1 MINELKMFG
10 LGLITM
16 CIFAYIDSG
25 IFVVFEEDLTE
36 NLKQIEYLDNITRP
50 VLLSGMASA
59 VAILISKS
67 IKNYIILPNFKIL
80 EHPLIDSLGIILGTI
95 FVIMTYHIIDMK

>member
-1 MINELKMFG
+1 MLNELRMLIMG
-10 LGLITM
+10 VITM

-25 IFVVFEEDLTE
+25 IFVLFEEDLNE
-36 NLKQIEYLDNITRP
+36 NMKKIEYLDEITRP

-67 IKNYIILPNFKIL
+67 IKKYVILPNFRII
-80 EHPLIDSLGIILGTI
+80 EHPIIDSLGIIIGT
-95 FVIMTYHIIDMK
+95 FLVIITYHIVR

>member
-16 CIFAYIDSG
+16 CIFAYIDSR
-25 IFVVFEEDLTE
+25 IFVVFEEDLTK
-36 NLKQIEYLDNITRP
+36 NLKEIEYLDDITRP

-59 VAILISKS
+59 FAILISKS
-67 IKNYIILPNFKIL
+67 IKNYIIFITWCINKNSFLITMTNFFKVARC
-80 EHPLIDSLGIILGTI
+80 T
-95 FVIMTYHIIDMK
+95 TYYD